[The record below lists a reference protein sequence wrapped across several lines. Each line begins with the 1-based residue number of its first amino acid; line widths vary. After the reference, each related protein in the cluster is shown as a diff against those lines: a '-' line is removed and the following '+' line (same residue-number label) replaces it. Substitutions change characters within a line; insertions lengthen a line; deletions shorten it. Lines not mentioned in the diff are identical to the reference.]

1 MCIGVLW
8 LYETQMDF
16 ASVECFYEERFKW
29 EVNKENT
36 VDEFH

>member
-1 MCIGVLW
+1 MRIGVLW

-16 ASVECFYEERFKW
+16 TSVECFYEERFKW